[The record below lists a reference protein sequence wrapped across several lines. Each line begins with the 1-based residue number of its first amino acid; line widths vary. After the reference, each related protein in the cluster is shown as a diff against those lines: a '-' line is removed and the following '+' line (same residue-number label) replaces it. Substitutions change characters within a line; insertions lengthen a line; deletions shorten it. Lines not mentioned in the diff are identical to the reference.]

1 MTYIDRC
8 IIQIHQR
15 NLFVE
20 WYTKS
25 AEQGYAHGQ
34 CNLGYMYKNGFGV
47 TKDYKKAVECYTKLA
62 EQGYAPGQYNL
73 GVMYENGHGVTKDL
87 KKAVEWYTKAA
98 EQGNTLA
105 IYALEKLS

>member
-25 AEQGYAHGQ
+25 AEQGDARGQ
-34 CNLGYMYKNGFGV
+34 C
-47 TKDYKKAVECYTKLA
+47 
-62 EQGYAPGQYNL
+62 NL
-73 GVMYENGHGVTKDL
+73 GVMYENGRGVTKDL

-98 EQGNTLA
+98 EQDDEEAIVALARLLSKIKNTAQFIDRHYSL
-105 IYALEKLS
+105 IK

>member
-25 AEQGYAHGQ
+25 AEQGDGIGQ
-34 CNLGYMYKNGFGV
+34 CNLGMMYENGKGV
-47 TKDYKKAVECYTKLA
+47 TKDYKKADEWLTKA
-62 EQGYAPGQYNL
+62 EQSGYA
-73 GVMYENGHGVTKDL
+73 
-87 KKAVEWYTKAA
+87 
-98 EQGNTLA
+98 
-105 IYALEKLS
+105 